1 MGRKADNRSKR
12 SARLLIKS
20 VITYLID
27 PSPSR
32 RSPQHRL
39 MMSLES
45 GRRSIKHFVQSD
57 HQVITVGRICLPG
70 KSPDSSRFE
79 LTVRFCYVNNVVV
92 GALHGT
98 PCSGFLGLTADY
110 QHTSNTILNEQ
121 SSLILIYTMVRYY
134 SICLPAT

>member
-1 MGRKADNRSKR
+1 MGRKADNRFKQSVKR
-12 SARLLIKS
+12 LIKF

-39 MMSLES
+39 TMSIET
-45 GRRSIKHFVQSD
+45 GRHSIKHFVQSD
-57 HQVITVGRICLPG
+57 HRVITAERICLLGTSLYPPR
-70 KSPDSSRFE
+70 SE

-98 PCSGFLGLTADY
+98 PCARFRSPAADY

-121 SSLILIYTMVRYY
+121 SSLILISIMVRYHP
-134 SICLPAT
+134 ICLPAI